1 MRVLVTGGSGFLGK
15 HVIERL
21 VELSY
26 TDVIAPNSKEYNLLR
41 YYECSQLF
49 ATNSPDVVIH
59 LAATCGGIGANKEN
73 PGKYFYNNI
82 MMGINVIEAAR
93 LSGVSKFIMV
103 GTVCSYPKYCKT
115 PFKEEDIWS
124 GYPEETNAPYGI
136 AKKSLYTML
145 QAYYQQY
152 NFNSSVF
159 ILSNLY
165 GQYDNFK
172 EESSHVIPSLILKF
186 DKAIQNDHEDV
197 EIWGTGTPSRD
208 FLHAKDASRALC
220 SSIGIDSS
228 PSPIN
233 IGTGKEILIDTLA
246 RKIQKI
252 MGHKGDIVYNHAYP
266 DGQPRRSLDVSK
278 AKKMFNFQSE
288 IGLDSG
294 LEQTIS
300 WYKDNKCINV

>member
-26 TDVIAPNSKEYNLLR
+26 ADVIAPNSKEYNLLR

-49 ATNSPDVVIH
+49 ATNAPDVVIH

-145 QAYYQQY
+145 QAYYEQY

-159 ILSNLY
+159 LLSNLY

-197 EIWGTGTPSRD
+197 EIWGTGTPSRE

-300 WYKDNKCINV
+300 WYKDNKCIKV

>member
-145 QAYYQQY
+145 QAYYEQY

-159 ILSNLY
+159 LLSNLY

-197 EIWGTGTPSRD
+197 EIWGTGTPSRE

>member
-21 VELSY
+21 TELSY

-49 ATNSPDVVIH
+49 TTNSPDVVIH
-59 LAATCGGIGANKEN
+59 LAATCGGIGANQNN
-73 PGKYFYNNI
+73 PGKYFYDNI
-82 MMGINVIEAAR
+82 TIGTHVIEAAR

-103 GTVCSYPKYCKT
+103 GTVCSYPKHCKV
-115 PFKEEDIWS
+115 PFREGDIWN

-136 AKKSLYTML
+136 AKKALYAML
-145 QAYYQQY
+145 QAYYEQY
-152 NFNSSVF
+152 HFNSSVLV
-159 ILSNLY
+159 LSNLY
-165 GQYDNFK
+165 GEYDNFK
-172 EESSHVIPSLILKF
+172 EESSHVIPALILKF
-186 DKAIQNDHEDV
+186 DKAIQNNHADV
-197 EIWGTGTPSRD
+197 EIWGTGTASRE
-208 FLHAKDASRALC
+208 FLYAKDAARALC
-220 SSIGIDSS
+220 KTIGIDSN

-233 IGTGKEILIDTLA
+233 IGTGKEISIASLA

-252 MGHKGDIVYNHAYP
+252 MGHKGEIVYNHSYP

-278 AKKMFNFQSE
+278 AKEIFDFKSE
-288 IGLDSG
+288 IDLDSG

-300 WYKDNKCINV
+300 WYKDNKCI